1 MMRLSPNKLLLTL
14 GLFLIQPVFADEVR
28 MAFGEKLPPYI
39 LPETHSGIEID
50 IVKEALAYRGHKLI
64 PEFLPMARL
73 TITYKN
79 KNVDAL
85 MMDVGEPVAEKDGH
99 YGEVPVLYQNA
110 FITLK
115 KRKIII
121 NKPSDL
127 NGFLINGFVGAEKRF
142 PEWLSLP
149 SKTNNYFEKSDQSLQ
164 VQQLLLGRIDVALSE
179 PNIFKYYYLKSKSNK
194 DFSSEIE
201 IHQVIK
207 ENPLNYRPVFRSK
220 KIRDEFDA
228 GLRALK
234 KSGRIQAIYNRY
246 LSDTKK

>member
-1 MMRLSPNKLLLTL
+1 MRLRPNIFLLTL
-14 GLFLIQPVFADEVR
+14 SLCVLRPVIADEVR

-50 IVKEALAYRGHKLI
+50 IIKEALAYRGHKLI

-99 YGEVPVLYQNA
+99 YSDIPVVYQNT

-121 NKPSDL
+121 SKPSDL
-127 NGFLINGFVGAEKRF
+127 KGLLINGFVGAEKRF

-179 PNIFKYYYLKSKSNK
+179 PNIFKYYYLQTKTNN

-220 KIRDEFDA
+220 KIRDDFNI
-228 GLRALK
+228 GLKALK
-234 KSGRIQAIYNRY
+234 KSGRIQEIYGRY

>member
-1 MMRLSPNKLLLTL
+1 MSLSRYTLLPLAL
-14 GLFLIQPVFADEVR
+14 LLIQPVVADEIR

-39 LPETHSGIEID
+39 LPETQSGIEID
-50 IVKEALAYRGHKLI
+50 IVKEALALKGHKLI

-73 TITYKN
+73 TIAYKN

-85 MMDVGEPVAEKDGH
+85 MMDVGEPFTEKDGH
-99 YGEVPVLYQNA
+99 YAEVPVVYQNV

-127 NGFLINGFVGAEKRF
+127 KGFLINGFVGAEKRF
-142 PEWLSLP
+142 PDWLSNP

-164 VQQLLLGRIDVALSE
+164 VQQLLLGRIDIALSE
-179 PNIFKYYYLKSKSNK
+179 PNIFKYYYLQTKTNK
-194 DFSSEIE
+194 DFFAEIE

-220 KIRDEFDA
+220 KIRDDFNY
-228 GLRALK
+228 GLSVLK
-234 KSGRIQAIYNRY
+234 KNGRIQEIYSHY
-246 LSDTKK
+246 LSDKK